1 MAVPGRKSPHPR
13 WLKVVIWIVA
23 ILCLLV
29 LFIFVTAALLLRNER
44 THSYLIQTVQA
55 KASAALNTPVHF
67 RDFSFHLSLFNPSVD
82 VYQLTVEGTSPGK
95 GAPLAQ
101 ADQLHL
107 EVTIASLL
115 RRSWYVNDIRIEH
128 PVVRL
133 FADSHGTTN
142 IPASQKPSGASGQTD
157 LFDLGV
163 R

>member
-1 MAVPGRKSPHPR
+1 MAMPDRKSRRPR
-13 WLKVVIWIVA
+13 WLKVLVWAIG
-23 ILCLLV
+23 ILCVLV
-29 LFIFVTAALLLRNER
+29 LFLIVTAAILLRSEHA
-44 THSYLIQTVQA
+44 HSYLIQTVQA
-55 KASAALNTPVHF
+55 KATAALNTPVHF

-133 FADSHGTTN
+133 FAFST
-142 IPASQKPSGASGQTD
+142 PSTRSGCTH
-157 LFDLGV
+157 